1 MTPRPTPDHAAP
13 LTRRLSRIQRDRAVG
28 IIVGSAVADALGAPF
43 EFGEPGMY
51 SELFPVPVLGGTGE
65 MVGGG
70 GFGWGP
76 GEFTDD
82 TQMALALAAA
92 IEEAGGFDSATVWRH
107 FRTWAATAVDV
118 GITTRYA
125 LDNESHVGAAAVAH
139 QMTRGRSGSNGAVMR
154 IAPVAAHGVRL
165 GRDATFR
172 LAVDQASLTHF
183 DPVAAAAAAF
193 VAEVARAT
201 VVHGDFAV
209 AVEDA
214 FDLLASSSLAEVFVD
229 QLAPSLG
236 AGWSP
241 FDDMGPS
248 NGSART
254 ATAQALWAVRRA
266 ESFHD
271 AIVAAVD
278 LGGDTD
284 TVAAI
289 AGVMAGARFGFQAIP
304 SRWSTYVNG
313 KVDGPDGTRTYD
325 AQDLI
330 DLARRL
336 LGDDNSSPN
345 PAPAHRAYGKVH
357 DGGVWAANLGG
368 AQDAPSHLAVISMC
382 HTEGTLADRPIR
394 RQVYM
399 IDQPET
405 DQNPSLHEAVLD
417 VVDSID
423 AFLADGH
430 EVLVH
435 CHGGASRTTLALRA
449 WYMRTHGVDHQAAHE
464 WVSRTWP
471 LYNPH
476 NETFNA
482 FLDHQWHAG
491 TWHARPADGKA
502 HGKTDHKETR

>member
-13 LTRRLSRIQRDRAVG
+13 LTRGLSRLQRDRAIG

-43 EFGEPGMY
+43 EFGDPEMY
-51 SELFPVPVLGGTGE
+51 SELFPVPVLSGSGE

-70 GFGWGP
+70 GFGWAP

-92 IEEAGGFDSATVWRH
+92 IEEAGGFDASTVWRH
-107 FRTWAATAVDV
+107 FRTWAATAIDV

-125 LDNESHVGAAAVAH
+125 LDNDTHVGAAALAH
-139 QMTRGRSGSNGAVMR
+139 DKTRGRSGSNGAVMR
-154 IAPVAAHGVRL
+154 IAPVATHGVRL
-165 GRDATFR
+165 GREEAFR

-183 DPVAAAAAAF
+183 DPVASAAAAF

-201 VVHGDFAV
+201 VVHGDFAA
-209 AVEDA
+209 AVDGA
-214 FDLLASSSLAEVFVD
+214 FDLLSSSPLAEVFAE
-229 QLAPSLG
+229 QLAPCLVDR
-236 AGWSP
+236 WSP
-241 FDDMGPS
+241 FDDEGPS

-266 ESFHD
+266 ACFHD
-271 AIVAAVD
+271 AIVAAID

-313 KVDGPDGTRTYD
+313 TVDGPDGRRTYD
-325 AQDLI
+325 SQDLV

-336 LGDDNSSPN
+336 VGDNASNPN
-345 PAPAHRAYGKVH
+345 PAPYQRVYDKVH
-357 DGGVWAANLGG
+357 DKGLWAANLGG
-368 AQDAPSHLAVISMC
+368 AQDAPAHLAVVSMC
-382 HTEGTLADRPIR
+382 HTEGTMAARPLR

-399 IDQPET
+399 IDQPEV
-405 DQNPSLHEAVLD
+405 DQNPSLHAAVLD

-449 WYMRTHGVDHQAAHE
+449 WYMRTHGVDHAAAHD
-464 WVSRTWP
+464 WVGRTWA

-476 NETFNA
+476 NDTFNA
-482 FLDHQWHAG
+482 FLDNEWHAG
-491 TWHARPADGKA
+491 TWHSRPTDAKEAR
-502 HGKTDHKETR
+502 

>member
-13 LTRRLSRIQRDRAVG
+13 ITGRLSRTQRNRAIG
-28 IIVGSAVADALGAPF
+28 IIIGSAVADALGAPF

-51 SELFPVPVLGGTGE
+51 SERFPMPVLGGTGE

-70 GFGWGP
+70 GFGWAP

-92 IEEAGGFDSATVWRH
+92 IEEAGGFEASTVWRH
-107 FRTWAATAVDV
+107 FRTWAATANDV

-125 LDNESHVGAAAVAH
+125 LANESHVGAAKIAH
-139 QMTRGRSGSNGAVMR
+139 DKTNGRSGSNGAVMR
-154 IAPVAAHGVRL
+154 IAPVAAYGVRL
-165 GRDATFR
+165 GREDTLR

-201 VVHGDFAV
+201 VVHGDFAA
-209 AVEDA
+209 AVEGA
-214 FDLLASSSLAEVFVD
+214 FELLTSSSLGEVFTE
-229 QLAPSLG
+229 QLASCLG
-236 AGWSP
+236 ADWNP
-241 FDDMGPS
+241 FDDFGPS

-254 ATAQALWAVRRA
+254 ATAQALWAVRNTTN
-266 ESFHD
+266 FHD
-271 AIVAAVD
+271 AIVEAIE

-289 AGVMAGARFGFQAIP
+289 AGVMAGARFGHQAIP

-313 KVDGPDGTRTYD
+313 TVDGPDGRRTYD
-325 AQDLI
+325 SQDLV

-336 LGDDNSSPN
+336 VGDNPSNPN
-345 PAPAHRAYGKVH
+345 PAPYQRVCDKVH
-357 DGGVWAANLGG
+357 DKGVWAANLGG
-368 AQDAPSHLAVISMC
+368 AQDAPSHLAVVSMC
-382 HTEGTLADRPIR
+382 HTEGTMANRPLR

-399 IDQPET
+399 IDQPEI

-449 WYMRTHGVDHQAAHE
+449 WFMRTHGVDHAAAHD
-464 WVSRTWP
+464 WVGRTWP

-476 NETFNA
+476 NDTFNA
-482 FLDHQWHAG
+482 FLDDEWHAG
-491 TWHARPADGKA
+491 TWHSRPTDAKEAR
-502 HGKTDHKETR
+502 